1 MSRVIVIIVAI
12 IIVLAKGLS
21 VALPR
26 CPPVGLQLGAVALN
40 VMHISSTV
48 ALATTISVIIMTRVA
63 AAAAAAITMPTTAA
77 TTMGSNNDSVKHQ
90 IKQRGI

>member
-1 MSRVIVIIVAI
+1 M
-12 IIVLAKGLS
+12 LS
-21 VALPR
+21 VALSCFP
-26 CPPVGLQLGAVALN
+26 PPVGLQLGAVALN

-63 AAAAAAITMPTTAA
+63 AAAAAAAITMPTTAA

>member
-1 MSRVIVIIVAI
+1 M
-12 IIVLAKGLS
+12 LS
-21 VALPR
+21 VAMP
-26 CPPVGLQLGAVALN
+26 CFPPPVGLQRGAVALN

-63 AAAAAAITMPTTAA
+63 AAAAAAEAITMPTTAA

>member
-1 MSRVIVIIVAI
+1 M
-12 IIVLAKGLS
+12 LS
-21 VALPR
+21 VALSCFP
-26 CPPVGLQLGAVALN
+26 PPVALQLGAVALN

-48 ALATTISVIIMTRVA
+48 ALATTISVIIMTRVAVA

>member
-1 MSRVIVIIVAI
+1 M
-12 IIVLAKGLS
+12 LS
-21 VALPR
+21 VALSCFP
-26 CPPVGLQLGAVALN
+26 PPVALQLGAVPLN

-63 AAAAAAITMPTTAA
+63 VATAAAAITMPTTAA

-90 IKQRGI
+90 IKQRSI